1 MFSRKPPPRALSHH
15 PAKPVPPAPPPIPT
29 QGQRENAPA
38 PTASLTSKLAQ
49 VPVPKASIEA
59 SPEEGHVTIG
69 KGCRVHG
76 KVADCRKLSV
86 YGILEADVVADTLV
100 VHKGGGI
107 SGTVHANDAEIHGVV
122 EGTLVVR
129 AHLAIEGT
137 GHVTGDIRYRTLAMK
152 TGARLH
158 GNIVCSEA
166 EGEPTAEVIPI
177 NGAHQNGSNGL
188 ALGLPIVRPPIEV
201 GSNISRS

>member
-1 MFSRKPPPRALSHH
+1 M
-15 PAKPVPPAPPPIPT
+15 
-29 QGQRENAPA
+29 
-38 PTASLTSKLAQ
+38 
-49 VPVPKASIEA
+49 
-59 SPEEGHVTIG
+59 
-69 KGCRVHG
+69 HG
-76 KVADCRKLSV
+76 KIADCRKLSV
-86 YGILEADVVADTLV
+86 YGILEADVVTDMLV

-137 GHVTGDIRYRTLAMK
+137 GHVTGDIRYRTVSMK

-166 EGEPTAEVIPI
+166 DAEPSAEVIPI
-177 NGAHQNGSNGL
+177 NGAHQNGSNGF
-188 ALGLPIVRPPIEV
+188 ALDLPIIRQPIDV
-201 GSNISRS
+201 GSKILRP